1 MLQVWGIIDRAD
13 KNQLRVLL
21 TSILFHSN
29 SILWFYDLLRPK
41 LVKGLNPTL
50 TIIKAAKSW
59 KVFSI
64 WPNSKQNMWNHYS
77 STSWR
82 KEKSWETIIS
92 GWDQIDNIFW
102 DLVTF
107 TILGKNESN
116 VLRPSRCFVP
126 QLLRRKFLSLG
137 ATALH
142 NRGVQLR
149 KFGIS
154 KQLWPNW

>member
-1 MLQVWGIIDRAD
+1 MGSYGLLNAGFVKGEKMLQVWGIIDRAD

-64 WPNSKQNMWNHYS
+64 WPNSKQNM
-77 STSWR
+77 
-82 KEKSWETIIS
+82 
-92 GWDQIDNIFW
+92 
-102 DLVTF
+102 
-107 TILGKNESN
+107 
-116 VLRPSRCFVP
+116 
-126 QLLRRKFLSLG
+126 
-137 ATALH
+137 
-142 NRGVQLR
+142 
-149 KFGIS
+149 
-154 KQLWPNW
+154 